1 MTFKLTLS
9 TLALSMLIASSAIA
23 NPVKPV
29 PTDVTP
35 MPEEIAEVV
44 SLTQSSNVYG
54 RAKIKFHIDE
64 TGHLVLEE
72 VHASNVEL
80 YHHIWKTV
88 RGMEIQDTTVV
99 VGQQNS
105 LTIIL
110 N

>member
-1 MTFKLTLS
+1 MTRKLKLS
-9 TLALSMLIASSAIA
+9 TIALSMLIASSAIA

-29 PTDVTP
+29 PAEN
-35 MPEEIAEVV
+35 MPLPDEIAEVV
-44 SLTQSSNVYG
+44 SHTPSTAIYG
-54 RAKIKFHIDE
+54 KAEIQFHVDA

-72 VHASNVEL
+72 VNTSNIEL

-88 RGMEIQDTTVV
+88 RGMEIHDTTVV
-99 VGQQNS
+99 VGEQKS